1 MSVVL
6 LGLWPFVMRRVIG
19 SWSETEYSSF
29 GVTLVADRVV
39 GTLNVCTSE
48 GPANFVVFSFAYGQ
62 EWEQRVVSW
71 AVNMLCCA
79 VGQLAPVG
87 LNCRLL
93 SGLERVL
100 VSRSGPRTV
109 SLVSL
114 KLTELNKR
122 LVDASIR
129 VMGGTDVHTILN
141 HLQSRLKEFVQDP
154 IFLACPKLLQVTIC
168 YFLDYFSLMLI
179 CRFFGGDAFRGC
191 IVCNLGIF
199 LFL

>member
-1 MSVVL
+1 
-6 LGLWPFVMRRVIG
+6 MRRVIG
-19 SWSETEYSSF
+19 SWSKTEYSSF

-39 GTLNVCTSE
+39 GTVNVCTSE
-48 GPANFVVFSFAYGQ
+48 GPANYVVFSFVYGQ

-93 SGLERVL
+93 SWLERVL
-100 VSRSGPRTV
+100 VSHSGPRTV

-129 VMGGTDVHTILN
+129 VKGGTDVHTILN
-141 HLQSRLKEFVQDP
+141 HLQTRLKEFVRDP
-154 IFLACPKLLQVTIC
+154 IFFSLSKALAGNYLLFFDC
-168 YFLDYFSLMLI
+168 FSLMLI
-179 CRFFGGDAFRGC
+179 CQFLGGVAFCGC
-191 IVCNLGIF
+191 IVCDLGI

>member
-1 MSVVL
+1 M
-6 LGLWPFVMRRVIG
+6 
-19 SWSETEYSSF
+19 
-29 GVTLVADRVV
+29 
-39 GTLNVCTSE
+39 
-48 GPANFVVFSFAYGQ
+48 
-62 EWEQRVVSW
+62 VSW

-93 SGLERVL
+93 SGLERVF
-100 VSRSGPRTV
+100 VSHSGPRTV

-141 HLQSRLKEFVQDP
+141 HLQARLKEFVRDP
-154 IFLACPKLLQVTIC
+154 MFLACSKLLQVTIC
-168 YFLDYFSLMLI
+168 YFFDCFSLMLM
-179 CRFFGGDAFRGC
+179 CRFLEVMLFVVVSCVIWEFYFYK
-191 IVCNLGIF
+191 F
-199 LFL
+199 LFVIVRVRRRGNPLGRTGRVD